1 MPRGHDAR
9 HVPSPHG
16 QVTTIFR
23 PTSVTIDERSTHA
36 SVIAAGLL
44 LAGLFVLYS
53 LQLIPAG
60 PLAAGAW
67 TLTALLRTAAVWF
80 AWRLTN
86 DPQRKRAWG
95 WLGVAS
101 FIDLAAQLYTD
112 AGLTRGA
119 PIPLVSIADIGLL
132 GAYPAYFLATWNLL
146 TTRPL
151 RQPTTEILLDASL
164 LTLTAV
170 AWAYE
175 LFVEPLAVGAADVSV
190 LASVAYATGG
200 LALLWLIGMLLL
212 RPNRFPST
220 GEGIAVVGIGVFAA
234 SDLLFGTVALP
245 RNVPAGS
252 MLDLG
257 WDAANLILATAA
269 VFAAARPDGRPAVQA
284 TGTSVAP
291 RLFAVLIGFFGLVGL
306 HIYSMLRGSFEP
318 RDALLPLAGGIV
330 IAARVGYSLFT
341 DRRHEAALEQ
351 EVERQTQSLV
361 QSLAATATAE
371 RNLRQIIEA
380 SPDPIVLIDRDGR
393 VLEYQPDAPDRTP
406 APGAPRPTRS
416 AFEQFDPDAAKIA
429 RQHLDAAF
437 AGEVRRFEA
446 PLRRPDG
453 GRGVTSLVYA
463 PIREQGQI
471 TKVLAIARD
480 VTELRRA
487 QTQLQQADK
496 LAAMGQLVSGVAH
509 EINNPAAIISGFAQ
523 TLMLDDLR
531 PEQRE
536 IVEMVRDEA
545 MRIGQITTN
554 LLAFARMSGPE
565 RSLVDVNELVR
576 RTFNLRAYHLNTLN
590 VQVDLELDATE
601 PRVWAN
607 VSELQQLLLNL
618 LINAE
623 QALETFEGPRRISL
637 RTRAESHEVHIACR
651 DSGPGVP
658 AELRSRIFD
667 PFFTTKPE
675 GVGTGLGLS
684 ICYGIVKSHGGRIW
698 LESEVGHGASF
709 EIALPLDLR
718 TAPRPIPG
726 DVGDRVPDAEPL
738 CVLVVDDEP
747 GIRQA
752 TARFLNR
759 CGIQVRAVSDGAE
772 ALRALRTREFD
783 VILCDVRMPGM
794 NGRDFLTR
802 LREQAPRLV
811 STLIFATGDALDVD
825 TAALLSD
832 AGAPSLVK
840 PFDFDALEQ
849 LVRDVAAR
857 TRGAGLDPETPGRT

>member
-1 MPRGHDAR
+1 VNIG
-9 HVPSPHG
+9 
-16 QVTTIFR
+16 
-23 PTSVTIDERSTHA
+23 ERSTRA
-36 SVIAAGLL
+36 SVLAAGVFLAGLL
-44 LAGLFVLYS
+44 LLYALTPQTS
-53 LQLIPAG
+53 APVAV
-60 PLAAGAW
+60 AAW
-67 TLTALLRTAAVWF
+67 TLTALLRTAAVGV
-80 AWRLTN
+80 AWKLTR
-86 DPQRKRAWG
+86 DAQRRRSWG

-101 FIDLAAQLYTD
+101 LVDLVAQLYMD
-112 AGLTRGA
+112 GGVVRGQ
-119 PIPLVSIADIGLL
+119 PLPVVSLADIGFLA
-132 GAYPAYFLATWNLL
+132 AYPAFFLAAWNLL
-146 TTRPL
+146 SARPL
-151 RQPTTEILLDASL
+151 RQPTIEILLDAAL

-175 LFVEPLAVGAADVSV
+175 LFVEPLAVGAASLTV

-212 RPNRFPST
+212 RPNRFPSA
-220 GEGIAVVGIGVFAA
+220 GEGLAVVGLAVFAA
-234 SDLLFGTVALP
+234 SDLLFGTVTLP
-245 RNVPAGS
+245 RNVSSGT
-252 MLDLG
+252 MLDMG
-257 WDAANLILATAA
+257 WNGANLILA
-269 VFAAARPDGRPAVQA
+269 AAAMLAASRPDGRPAIQ
-284 TGTSVAP
+284 TRTTSVAP
-291 RLFAVLIGFFGLVGL
+291 RLFAVLIGFAGLVGL
-306 HIYSMLRGSFEP
+306 HVHSMLRGSFEL
-318 RDALLPLAGGIV
+318 RDALLPLAGGLV
-330 IAARVGYSLFT
+330 IAGRVGYSLFT
-341 DRRHEAALEQ
+341 DRRHEAALVQ
-351 EVERQTQSLV
+351 EVERQTQTLV
-361 QSLAATATAE
+361 QSLAATASAE

-380 SPDPIVLIDRDGR
+380 SPDPIVLIDHEGM
-393 VLEYQPDAPDRTP
+393 VLEYESDAPSSRSP
-406 APGAPRPTRS
+406 AAPRPGRS
-416 AFEQFDPDAAKIA
+416 AFEQFDADATAIA
-429 RQHLDAAF
+429 RQHLEAAF

-463 PIREQGQI
+463 PIREHGQI

-487 QTQLQQADK
+487 QSQLQQADK

-565 RSLVDVNELVR
+565 RSLVDINELVR
-576 RTFNLRAYHLNTLN
+576 RTYTLRAYHLNTLN
-590 VQVDLELDATE
+590 VQVDLELDETE

-623 QALETFEGPRRISL
+623 QALETFEGSRRISL
-637 RTRAESHEVHIACR
+637 RTQAEASDVHIACR
-651 DSGPGVP
+651 DSGPGIP
-658 AELRSRIFD
+658 SEIRSRIFD

-698 LESEVGHGASF
+698 VESEAGHGASF
-709 EIALPLDLR
+709 QIALPLDLR
-718 TAPRPIPG
+718 TAPRPIPVDAAG
-726 DVGDRVPDAEPL
+726 RPADAEPI

-794 NGRDFLTR
+794 NGRDFLAR

-811 STLIFATGDALDVD
+811 STLVFATGDALDAD

-849 LVRDVAAR
+849 LVRDMAAQAR
-857 TRGAGLDPETPGRT
+857 DTEEKRHPGPPTAH

>member
-1 MPRGHDAR
+1 VNIGER
-9 HVPSPHG
+9 
-16 QVTTIFR
+16 
-23 PTSVTIDERSTHA
+23 TSRA
-36 SVIAAGLL
+36 SVIAAGVL
-44 LAGLFVLYS
+44 LAALILLS
-53 LQLIPAG
+53 LLKPFDPG
-60 PLAAGAW
+60 SLAAGEW
-67 TLTALLRTAAVWF
+67 TLTALLRTAGVGL
-80 AWRLTN
+80 AWRLTD
-86 DPQRKRAWG
+86 DPQRRRAWG
-95 WLGVAS
+95 WLGIAS
-101 FIDLAAQLYTD
+101 LIDLMAQFYVDSGVARGLPVPLLSAADFGFL
-112 AGLTRGA
+112 A
-119 PIPLVSIADIGLL
+119 V
-132 GAYPAYFLATWNLL
+132 YPALFLAAWNLL
-146 TTRPL
+146 SARPL
-151 RQPTTEILLDASL
+151 RQPTVEILLDAAL
-164 LTLTAV
+164 LTLTAA

-175 LFVEPLAVGAADVSV
+175 LFVEPLAAGAASITV

-212 RPNRFPST
+212 RPNRFPSR
-220 GEGIAVVGIGVFAA
+220 GEGLAVIGLALLA
-234 SDLLFGTVALP
+234 LSDLLFGMVTLP
-245 RNVPAGS
+245 RNLAAGTL
-252 MLDLG
+252 LDMG
-257 WDAANLILATAA
+257 WNAANLTLATAG
-269 VFAAARPDGRPAVQA
+269 VLAAAHPHRRPTTRAPSTA
-284 TGTSVAP
+284 VAP
-291 RLFAVLIGFFGLVGL
+291 RLFAILIGFAGLIAL
-306 HIYSMLRGSFEP
+306 HIHSMMRGQFEL
-318 RDALLPLAGGIV
+318 RDALLPLAGGLV

-351 EVERQTQSLV
+351 EVERQTVTLV
-361 QSLAATATAE
+361 EALAATASAE

-380 SPDPIVLIDRDGR
+380 SPDPIVLVDRDGA
-393 VLEYQPDAPDRTP
+393 VLQFEAEPREGASLPATPRT
-406 APGAPRPTRS
+406 GRS
-416 AFEQFDPDAAKIA
+416 AFEYFDPDATTIA
-429 RQHLDAAF
+429 RQHLEAAF
-437 AGEVRRFEA
+437 AGEIRRFEV

-463 PIREQGQI
+463 PIREHDRI

-487 QTQLQQADK
+487 QSQLQQADK

-565 RSLVDVNELVR
+565 RSLVDINELVR
-576 RTFNLRAYHLNTLN
+576 RTYTLRAYHLNTLN
-590 VQVDLELDATE
+590 VRVDLELDPSE

-623 QALETFEGPRRISL
+623 QALESFAGARGITL
-637 RTRAESHEVHIACR
+637 RTHAEASDVRIACR
-651 DSGPGVP
+651 DTGPGIP
-658 AELRSRIFD
+658 PEIRSRIFD

-684 ICYGIVKSHGGRIW
+684 ICYGIVKGHGGRIW

-709 EIALPLDLR
+709 EIVLPLDLR
-718 TAPRPIPG
+718 TAPRPSLGDTPG
-726 DVGDRVPDAEPL
+726 PASESEAL

-759 CGIQVRAVSDGAE
+759 SGIQVRAVSDGAE
-772 ALRALRTREFD
+772 ALRALRTQEFD

-811 STLIFATGDALDVD
+811 ATLIFATGDALDAD
-825 TAALLSD
+825 TTALLRD

-840 PFDFDALEQ
+840 PFDFDALER
-849 LVRDVAAR
+849 LVREVAGR
-857 TRGAGLDPETPGRT
+857 AGSADRNG